1 MSRAGST
8 LTGHANRDAPTPTH
22 AAVVHA
28 SGQPLS
34 VEELQLRPVG
44 RGELGVEIRV
54 VGVCHSDLHLVAG
67 DWPVDEIL
75 VGGHEASGVVVDVG
89 DGVEDVNVGDH
100 VVLSWFVACRRCQ
113 NCLSGRAWLCTNT
126 NAVANRLPDGSTATT
141 TADGDPVWP
150 FLGLGAF
157 SERVVIPSTAAVVVP
172 DELPFEIG
180 ALIGCSVTTG
190 IGAVTQTAKVPYGA
204 SAVVFG
210 CGGIGQSIILG
221 LQLAGAEPIIAI
233 DLDRDR
239 LEQADRLGATVLLD
253 GAEPD
258 LVDVVRELTSGGADY
273 VFEAIGKPSTIE
285 QCPPML
291 RAGGVAVLAGMTAI
305 GARASIDPFDL
316 ADQGKSIL
324 GCNYGS
330 SVPAV
335 DFPRIA
341 RLYLTGRLPLDALIG
356 RTRPLVEVND
366 ALADLSAA
374 AGLRTVL
381 IP

>member
-1 MSRAGST
+1 M
-8 LTGHANRDAPTPTH
+8 
-22 AAVVHA
+22 
-28 SGQPLS
+28 
-34 VEELQLRPVG
+34 
-44 RGELGVEIRV
+44 
-54 VGVCHSDLHLVAG
+54 
-67 DWPVDEIL
+67 
-75 VGGHEASGVVVDVG
+75 
-89 DGVEDVNVGDH
+89 
-100 VVLSWFVACRRCQ
+100 
-113 NCLSGRAWLCTNT
+113 
-126 NAVANRLPDGSTATT
+126 ANRLPDGSTATT
-141 TADGDPVWP
+141 TLDDEPVWP

-157 SERVVIPSTAAVVVP
+157 AERVVVPAAAAVVVP

-190 IGAVTQTAKVPYGA
+190 IGAVTSTAKVPYGA

-221 LQLAGAEPIIAI
+221 LQLAGADPIIAI
-233 DLDRDR
+233 DLDPRR
-239 LEQADRLGATVLLD
+239 RAQAENLGATATLD
-253 GAEPD
+253 GAAPN
-258 LVDVVRELTSGGADY
+258 LVATVQEMTDGGADY
-273 VFEAIGKPSTIE
+273 VFEAIGRTSTIE

-341 RLYLTGRLPLDALIG
+341 RLYLSGRLPLDALIG
-356 RTRPLVEVND
+356 RTRPLGEVNT
-366 ALADLSAA
+366 ALEDLRAA
-374 AGLRTVL
+374 TGLRTVL

>member
-1 MSRAGST
+1 MTAELVNNTTIEGT
-8 LTGHANRDAPTPTH
+8 DMYTH
-22 AAVVHA
+22 AAVLRGA
-28 SGQPLS
+28 GEPLA
-34 VEELQLRPVG
+34 VERLTLRGVA
-44 RGELGVEIRV
+44 RGELAVDIKA

-67 DWPVDEIL
+67 DWPVDEPL
-75 VGGHEASGVVVDVG
+75 VGGHEASGVVTEVG
-89 DGVEDVNVGDH
+89 DGVDDVQVGDH
-100 VVLSWFVACRRCQ
+100 VVLSWFVACRRCR

-141 TADGDPVWP
+141 TLDDEPVWP

-157 SERVVIPSTAAVVVP
+157 SERVVVPAAAAVVVP

-190 IGAVTQTAKVPYGA
+190 IGAVTSTAKVPYGA

-221 LQLAGAEPIIAI
+221 LQLVGADPIIAI
-233 DLDRDR
+233 DLDPRR
-239 LEQADRLGATVLLD
+239 RAQAESLGATAALD
-253 GAEPD
+253 GADPN
-258 LVDVVRELTSGGADY
+258 LVATVQEVTDGGADY
-273 VFEAIGKPSTIE
+273 VFEAIGRTSTIE

-341 RLYLTGRLPLDALIG
+341 RLYLSGRLPLDALIG
-356 RTRPLVEVND
+356 RTRPLGEVNV
-366 ALADLSAA
+366 ALEDLRAA
-374 AGLRTVL
+374 TGLRTVL